1 MTDGDR
7 LVPAQ
12 PADEVLVQFGI
23 GIGIGSGWTATPLV
37 AGHINRTWRIEHAQG
52 CHVLQWINGAVFPD
66 PARLVAN
73 TMAVTEHVRSQAP
86 FVPAQSRTLDGA
98 PFARDTR
105 GEVWRLTQFIADART
120 LLMPTGIA
128 AAEAAGAGFGRF
140 LRLTE
145 DFDTAGFIPAIA
157 GFHDLQPRVGA
168 YDAALRGAA
177 LARARAC
184 ADVTDFIAEHRAA
197 LLALPFAALPQRL
210 IHGDCKI
217 SNLLLAKNRDEALA
231 VVDLDTVMPA
241 TLLFDFGDLVRS
253 ACATAREDE
262 PDTSRVGVNAAQFAA
277 IAQGFRRA
285 LGGSLCR
292 DELEL
297 MVPVCGYI
305 AFMLGVRFITD
316 HLLGDVYFH
325 TERAGQ
331 NLDRARAQLRMA
343 ALFMLQRRS
352 LEHALA
358 AQT

>member
-1 MTDGDR
+1 MSGSDR
-7 LVPAQ
+7 ALPAH
-12 PADEVLVQFGI
+12 PTDEVLAQFDIAG
-23 GIGIGSGWTATPLV
+23 GWTADLIV
-37 AGHINRTWRIEHAQG
+37 AGHINRTWRIEHARG
-52 CHVLQWINGAVFPD
+52 CDVLQWINGAVFPD

-73 TMAVTEHVRSQAP
+73 TLAVAEHVRRKAP
-86 FVPAQSRTLDGA
+86 FVPAQARTLEGA

-105 GEVWRLTQFIADART
+105 GEVWRLTQFIADTRT

-128 AAEAAGAGFGRF
+128 AAEAAGAGFGHF
-140 LRLTE
+140 LQLTE
-145 DFDTAGFIPAIA
+145 DFETAGFVPAIA
-157 GFHDLQPRVGA
+157 GFHDLRPRVHA
-168 YDAALRGAA
+168 YDAALRDDA
-177 LARARAC
+177 LVRAGAC
-184 ADVTDFIAEHRAA
+184 ADVTDFIAEHRAS

-217 SNLLLAKNRDEALA
+217 SNLLLAKDRDEAVA

-262 PDTSRVGVNAAQFAA
+262 PDIARVGVNAAQFAA
-277 IAQGFRRA
+277 IALGFRQA
-285 LGGSLCR
+285 LGSSLQR
-292 DELEL
+292 EEVEL
-297 MVPVCGYI
+297 MVPACAYI

-316 HLLGDVYFH
+316 HLSGDVYFH

-343 ALFMLQRRS
+343 ALFMLRRRS